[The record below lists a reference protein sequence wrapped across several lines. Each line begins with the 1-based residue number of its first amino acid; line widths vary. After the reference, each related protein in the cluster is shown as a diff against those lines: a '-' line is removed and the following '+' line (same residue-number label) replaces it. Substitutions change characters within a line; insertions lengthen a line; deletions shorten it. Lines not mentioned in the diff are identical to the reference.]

1 MLRTNKAHGDTDS
14 TRVTLGARG
23 HAGDAGAGLGTHGP
37 PGDEGPVTSRDSGY
51 HRVGTATLHW
61 DSRCH
66 CVGTVTPCRDS
77 RCHCVETVTLCQ
89 DNWCHHITTVTP
101 CQDNWCHRTTTVTLR
116 QPWPSRGAGIA
127 GLSPGLSP
135 TQSKNRPEGTGR
147 ETEQRMAL
155 AKSRTRS
162 LFDFTLITAIAT
174 QSTVGAE
181 PPLASPARG
190 DNPLSW
196 RSGNTI
202 IAKRLVLSFLPLFL
216 LRTTL

>member
-66 CVGTVTPCRDS
+66 CVGTVTPCR
-77 RCHCVETVTLCQ
+77 

-181 PPLASPARG
+181 PPSPAPRG
-190 DNPLSW
+190 
-196 RSGNTI
+196 
-202 IAKRLVLSFLPLFL
+202 V
-216 LRTTL
+216 TTP